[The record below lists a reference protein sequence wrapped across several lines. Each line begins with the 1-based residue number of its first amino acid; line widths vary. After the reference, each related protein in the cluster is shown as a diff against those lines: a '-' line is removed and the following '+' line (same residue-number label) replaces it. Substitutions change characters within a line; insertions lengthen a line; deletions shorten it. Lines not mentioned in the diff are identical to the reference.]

1 MTLVSEVRLRQVLD
15 SRGNRT
21 VEADVVTESGGFGRA
36 AAPSGASTGEY
47 EAIELDPSEAIA
59 SAREHAVPRLEGT
72 VFVGDQRDVDR
83 TLRAADGT
91 DDFSE
96 IGANSAVAISMAA
109 SKAAADVTG
118 APLYQHLG
126 GAFRGEEFPTPLGN
140 VIGGGEHAAD
150 ATAIQEFLAAPVGAP
165 SVQDAV
171 FANAAV
177 HQEVHDLLEERDITA
192 GKGDEGAWAPSIDD
206 DEAFEIVEEATDT
219 VADEFGFDIK
229 FGLDVAG
236 AELYDDDSEEY
247 VYRDTTRSPDEQI
260 EYIADLTDEY
270 DLAYV
275 EDPLDED
282 DYEGFAELTEAVG
295 SEALRASGNASGRRP
310 RADRTLIC
318 GDDLFVTN
326 VERLETGIEQGAAN
340 SILVKPNQIG
350 TLSDA
355 VDAVELAV
363 ENGYQPVISH
373 RSGETEDTTIAH
385 LAVATAAPYIKTGAV
400 GGERTAK
407 LNELIR
413 IEQNVSRL

>member
-1 MTLVSEVRLRQVLD
+1 MTRIEHVRLRQILD
-15 SRGNRT
+15 SRGNAT
-21 VEADVVTESGGFGRA
+21 VEADVLTESGGFGRA

-47 EAIELDPSEAIA
+47 EAIELDPNEAIA
-59 SAREHAVPRLEGT
+59 SAREHAVPRLEGN
-72 VFVGDQRDVDR
+72 VFVGDQRDVDT

-91 DDFSE
+91 DNFSE

-109 SKAAADVTG
+109 AKAAADVLG
-118 APLYQHLG
+118 IPLYQHLG
-126 GAFRGEEFPTPLGN
+126 GAFRGDTFPVPLGN

-177 HQEVHDLLEERDITA
+177 HQEAADILDERGVPSA
-192 GKGDEGAWAPSIDD
+192 KGDEGAWAPSIDD
-206 DEAFEIVEEATDT
+206 DEAFEVMEEAVST
-219 VADEFGFDIK
+219 VASDFGFDVR
-229 FGLDVAG
+229 FGLDMAG
-236 AELYDDDSEEY
+236 AELYEDGEY
-247 VYRDTTRSPDEQI
+247 HYRDQTRSTDEQI
-260 EYIADLTDEY
+260 DYVADLVDEY
-270 DLAYV
+270 DLVYV

-282 DYEGFAELTEAVG
+282 DYEGFAELTDRVG
-295 SEALRASGNASGRRP
+295 
-310 RADRTLIC
+310 DRTLIC

-326 VERLETGIEQGAAN
+326 VERLSDGIEQDAGN
-340 SILVKPNQIG
+340 SILIKPNQIG

-355 VDAVELAV
+355 FDAIELAV
-363 ENGYQPVISH
+363 ENGYDPVISH

-385 LAVATAAPYIKTGAV
+385 LAVATDAPFIKTGTV

>member
-1 MTLVSEVRLRQVLD
+1 MTLITEVRLRRILD
-15 SRGNRT
+15 SRGNPT
-21 VEADVVTESGGFGRA
+21 VEAEVRTESGGFGRG

-47 EAIELDPSEAIA
+47 EAVERPAEEAIA
-59 SAREHAVPRLEGT
+59 AARELAVPRLEGQ
-72 VFVGDQRDVDR
+72 VYAGDQRGVDR
-83 TLRAADGT
+83 TLRGADGT

-109 SKAAADVTG
+109 GKAAADVLG

-126 GAFRGEEFPTPLGN
+126 GAFRGRDFPTPLGN
-140 VIGGGEHAAD
+140 VIGGGEHATD
-150 ATAIQEFLAAPVGAP
+150 ATHIQEFLAAPVGAP
-165 SVQDAV
+165 SVADAV

-177 HQEVHDLLEERDITA
+177 HGEVGDILTDRDVPA
-192 GKGDEGAWAPSIDD
+192 AKGDEGAWAPSIDD
-206 DEAFEIVEEATDT
+206 SEAFEIVEEAVET
-219 VADEFGFDIK
+219 VADDVGFDIK

-236 AELYDDDSEEY
+236 AELYDAEEG
-247 VYRDTTRSPDEQI
+247 VYRYGDDTRTPAEQI
-260 EYIADLTDEY
+260 DYIAELVDEY

-282 DYEGFAELTEAVG
+282 DYEGFAELTDRVG
-295 SEALRASGNASGRRP
+295 SE
-310 RADRTLIC
+310 TLIC

-326 VERLETGIEQGAAN
+326 TERLAEGIEQGAAN

-355 VDAVELAV
+355 FDAIELAV
-363 ENGYQPVISH
+363 ENGYDPVVSH

-385 LAVATAAPYIKTGAV
+385 LAVATDAPFIKTGAV

-413 IEQNVSRL
+413 IEANA